1 MSDTEN
7 SNVGDFKN
15 LLIPSSRKRRIVA
28 FILDY
33 FILTFLIVSSFFV
46 FLGPSYL
53 DNIDSGITF
62 STILFGLIFGFGI
75 YFSKEGFRGISPGKW
90 IMGIMVRDE
99 KNRNETPSFGRLLM
113 RNVFIIIWPI
123 EFIVLALNDNK
134 KRIGDILAK
143 TLVLKNPN
151 KPEKLPRVLS
161 LIGVGMIFFIFLF
174 AFIGNVMKNSDAYKL
189 AIQEIEKNS
198 EIKKETG
205 GIIGYGFMPTGNI
218 NISGDEGQAE
228 LEITVKGQLKD
239 IDVNTYL
246 ESKNG
251 KWKLIELTK

>member
-1 MSDTEN
+1 MSVIEN
-7 SNVGDFKN
+7 SNIGDFKN
-15 LLIPSSRKRRIVA
+15 PLIVSSRKRRIVA
-28 FILDY
+28 FILDH
-33 FILTFLIVSSFFV
+33 FILTFIIVSSIFIFIGPNFF
-46 FLGPSYL
+46 
-53 DNIDSGITF
+53 DNINSGKTL
-62 STILFGLIFGFGI
+62 SSILFGLIIGFGI
-75 YFSKEGFRGISPGKW
+75 YFSKDSFRGISPGKW

-99 KNRNETPSFGRLLM
+99 KNRNEIPVFGKLFL

-123 EFIVLALNDNK
+123 EFIVLALSDDK

-143 TLVLKNPN
+143 TIVLKNPN
-151 KPEKLPRVLS
+151 KPEKLPRVLP
-161 LIGVGMIFFIFLF
+161 LIGVGVIFFIFLF
-174 AFIGNVMKNSDAYKL
+174 AFIGNAMKNSEAYKL
-189 AIQEIEKNS
+189 AISEIEKNS

-218 NISGDEGQAE
+218 NVSGNEGQAQ
-228 LEITVKGQLKD
+228 LEITVKGKLKD

>member
-1 MSDTEN
+1 MSNIEN

-15 LLIPSSRKRRIVA
+15 TLVLSSRKRRIVA
-28 FILDY
+28 FILDH
-33 FILTFLIVSSFFV
+33 FILTFLIVSSIFL

-53 DNIDSGITF
+53 DNIDSGKTF

-75 YFSKEGFRGISPGKW
+75 YFSKDSFRGISPGKW

-99 KNRNETPSFGRLLM
+99 KNRNEIPSFGRLLL
-113 RNVFIIIWPI
+113 RNMVIIIWPI
-123 EFIVLALNDNK
+123 EFIVLALSDNK

-161 LIGVGMIFFIFLF
+161 LIGVGVMFFIFFF
-174 AFIGNVMKNSDAYKL
+174 AFIGNAMKNSEAYKL

-205 GIIGYGFMPTGNI
+205 GIVGYGFMPTGNI
-218 NISGDEGQAE
+218 NVSGDEGQAQ
-228 LEITVKGQLKD
+228 LEITVKGKLKD

-246 ESKNG
+246 ECKNG

>member
-1 MSDTEN
+1 MSDIEN

-15 LLIPSSRKRRIVA
+15 PLILSSRKRRTVA
-28 FILDY
+28 FIIDH
-33 FILTFLIVSSFFV
+33 FILTFLIVSSIFI

-53 DNIDSGITF
+53 DNIDSGKTS

-75 YFSKEGFRGISPGKW
+75 YFSKDSFRGISPGKW

-99 KNRNETPSFGRLLM
+99 KNRNDIPTYGRLLL

-123 EFIVLALNDNK
+123 EFIVLALSDNK
-134 KRIGDILAK
+134 KRIGDIVAK

-161 LIGVGMIFFIFLF
+161 LIGVGILFFIFLF
-174 AFIGNVMKNSDAYKL
+174 VFIGNAMKNSEAYKL
-189 AIQEIEKNS
+189 AIQEIEKNP
-198 EIKKETG
+198 EIKEETG
-205 GIIGYGFMPTGNI
+205 GIVGYGFMPTGSI
-218 NISGDEGQAE
+218 NVSGNEGQAQ
-228 LEITVKGQLKD
+228 LEITVKGKLKD

-251 KWKLIELTK
+251 KWKLVEITK